1 MKDLKMLA
9 IDLGAS
15 GGRGIVGSFDG
26 DKIDLKENH
35 RFTNDPVMVNG
46 RFTWDI
52 LRIFHEIKNS
62 IRRTA
67 LDGDNVK
74 TIGIDTWG
82 VDYGFLDRHGR
93 MTGNPT
99 HYRDTRTD
107 GIGTYVEKYV
117 PLSDIY
123 SETGIQSMD
132 FNTIYQLAAEKRDNP
147 EIFDIAEKMLFIP
160 DLIDYFLTGVAK
172 TEYTI
177 ASTGAILNA
186 QSRKY
191 AYNLLSR
198 LGIPKKL
205 FEEIVSPGY
214 NLGKLLPQ
222 VKEEVGGVDADVVKV
237 ASHDTASAVLAVPAK
252 SNDFV
257 YISSGTWSLMGM
269 ELRSPLINEKT
280 RALNYTNEGG
290 VNGTVRFLKNI
301 MGLWILQESRR
312 QWMREGREYSF
323 SELTTLASEAKPLA
337 SIINPDDK
345 IFATQGNMPK
355 RIAQYCERTGQHVPE
370 SVGETVRCI
379 LDSLAL
385 RYRYTVNDLE
395 ALSGKK
401 INNINIVG
409 GGTQN
414 ALLCHLTADACGVPV
429 CAGPV
434 EATAIGNILVQLMSL
449 GEIKKVS
456 EAREIV
462 SASFNTVSYEPRK
475 DRSKWDQAYEK
486 FCQLAK

>member
-15 GGRGIVGSFDG
+15 SGRGIVGSFDG
-26 DKIDLKENH
+26 KKIELKENH

-52 LRIFHEIKNS
+52 IRIFHEIKNS
-62 IRRTA
+62 IRNTH

-82 VDYGFLDRHGR
+82 VDYGFIDRHGR
-93 MTGNPT
+93 MIGNPT
-99 HYRDTRTD
+99 HYRDVRTD
-107 GIGTYVEKYV
+107 GICDYVNKLV
-117 PLSDIY
+117 SLDKIY
-123 SETGIQSMD
+123 GSTGIQSLN

-147 EIFDIAEKMLFIP
+147 EIFDIAEKLLFIP
-160 DLIDYFLTGVAK
+160 DLLGYFLTGKAK

-177 ASTGAILNA
+177 ASTGAVLNA
-186 QSRKY
+186 ESRKY
-191 AYNLLSR
+191 AFDLLDS
-198 LGIPKKL
+198 LGVPQSI
-205 FEEIVSPGY
+205 FTEIVEPGY
-214 NLGKLLPQ
+214 NLGKLLPD
-222 VKEEVGGVDADVVKV
+222 VKEEVGGVDADIVKV

-252 SNDFV
+252 SDDFV

-269 ELRSPLINEKT
+269 ELKAPLINEKT

-290 VNGTVRFLKNI
+290 VDGTIRFLKNI

-312 QWMREGREYSF
+312 QWKREGKEYSF
-323 SELTTLASEAKPLA
+323 SELAILAKEAKPLQ
-337 SIINPDDK
+337 SIIDPDDQL
-345 IFATQGNMPK
+345 FATQGNMPR
-355 RIAQYCERTGQHVPE
+355 RIAEYCQKTGQHVPQ

-385 RYRYTVNDLE
+385 RYRYTVKDLSV
-395 ALSGKK
+395 LSGKTVK
-401 INNINIVG
+401 AINIVG
-409 GGTQN
+409 GGTQDK
-414 ALLCHLTADACGVPV
+414 LLCQITADACGVPV

-434 EATAIGNILVQLMSL
+434 EATAIGNIMTQLMSL
-449 GEIKKVS
+449 GEVKDLK

-462 SASFNTVSYEPRK
+462 SASFETVSYTPSG
-475 DRSKWDQAYEK
+475 DSAMWDEAFAK
-486 FCQLAK
+486 FCELSK